1 MPVDIQRIEMDQLA
15 VWRVRRG
22 EDELLIAEQ
31 GAQILS
37 YRQGDAPPI
46 IWLSEEAAFQQGQSV
61 RGGVPI
67 CWPWF
72 GDLARNPQTVQAS
85 YHGEQPAPFHG
96 LVRTVPWQLREQR
109 SDGDAAILEFDC
121 PQALG
126 ALPGWPHRVELT
138 LRIRLADDLQLSL
151 SSRNDGDESVAISQA
166 LHSYFAVSD
175 IHQVRVE
182 GLAGCPYID
191 TLLDWKE
198 CQQQDDLHFSGE
210 TDRVYQQLPATLNLV
225 DPGWNRRIQLTTR
238 SSTSAVL
245 WNPWIDKA
253 RRLSSFADDAW
264 QRMLCIETANVTEDV
279 VVLEPGQCHTLNTSI
294 RPLGL
299 QPKTT

>member
-15 VWRVRRG
+15 CWRIRRG

-61 RGGVPI
+61 RGGAPI

-72 GDLARNPQTVQAS
+72 GDLARNPHAVQVS
-85 YHGEQPAPFHG
+85 YNGEQPAPFHG
-96 LVRTVPWQLREQR
+96 LVRALPWDLHEQR
-109 SDGDAAILEFDC
+109 SEGDVAILEFSC

-126 ALPGWPHRVELT
+126 ELPGWPHRVELT
-138 LRIRLADDLQLSL
+138 LQVRLSDALELSL
-151 SSRNDGDESVAISQA
+151 SSRNVGAEAVSISQA

-175 IHQVRVE
+175 IQQVRVE

-191 TLLDWKE
+191 TLLDWKA
-198 CQQQDDLHFSGE
+198 CQQQGDLQFSGE
-210 TDRVYQQLPATLNLV
+210 TDRVYQQLPTTLRLV
-225 DPGWNRRIQLTTR
+225 DPAWKRRVQLTTYG
-238 SSTSAVL
+238 STSAVL

-253 RRLSSFADDAW
+253 KRLSSFADDAW
-264 QRMLCIETANVTEDV
+264 QRMACIETANVLDDV
-279 VVLEPGQCHTLNTSI
+279 VLLQPGQQCTLGVSI
-294 RPLGL
+294 TAMSIER
-299 QPKTT
+299 